1 MGELLKG
8 KWSLEKEVMG
18 EGIPSLNLYS
28 VNIFFSEQGVFLFI
42 TPDYL
47 FFPKLYV
54 SLLPEL

>member
-18 EGIPSLNLYS
+18 ERIPSLSLYS

-42 TPDYL
+42 TPA
-47 FFPKLYV
+47 
-54 SLLPEL
+54 LLILS